1 MQEKKRTKSPT
12 ETVLMSEWG
21 TERAVLLLFDEESEV
36 GAVPEVGAPLPLGT
50 TVVAIVVEAAAAPD
64 EDAALDGDETVG
76 AVVGASCE
84 VEARVPL
91 PDCACL
97 MTSSR
102 SALAFEGIVDKKP
115 IRGGSTE
122 GCVKLP

>member
-21 TERAVLLLFDEESEV
+21 TERAVLLLFDEGSEV
-36 GAVPEVGAPLPLGT
+36 GAVPEVAAPLPLGT
-50 TVVAIVVEAAAAPD
+50 TVVAVVVEAAAAP
-64 EDAALDGDETVG
+64 DAALDGDETVE

-84 VEARVPL
+84 VEAKVPL
-91 PDCACL
+91 PDCACSI
-97 MTSSR
+97 TSSR